1 MRRLSGTLVLTVG
14 LAVAALIST
23 AGLAAAKPIEQ
34 EHFRDSGSEVLEDF
48 CGDLTVR
55 HDFEV
60 DSYFSIKP
68 HGRDGLVYFADRV
81 RATDSWTNV
90 ATDKTFTV
98 AVAGQQKD
106 LRVTDNG
113 DGTLTILFLV
123 AGRQFA
129 YGPDGTRLFLDAG
142 TFRGSFLVDHG
153 GTPTDPFDDVEI
165 EGSFEL
171 VKEAGR
177 ADTADRDFCEDIH
190 EFIG

>member
-1 MRRLSGTLVLTVG
+1 VRLSRTLLSTAG
-14 LAVAALIST
+14 LAVAVSMST

-34 EHFRDSGSEVLEDF
+34 EHVHDSGSEVIVNF

-60 DSYFSIKP
+60 DAYFSAKP
-68 HGRDGLVYFADRV
+68 HGPDGLIYFADRV
-81 RATDSWTNV
+81 RATDSWTNL
-90 ATDKTFTV
+90 DNEKTFTV
-98 AVAGQQKD
+98 AIAGQQKD

-113 DGTLTILFLV
+113 DGTLTILVLV

-142 TFRGSFLVDHG
+142 TFRFSFMVDHG

-165 EGSFEL
+165 EDSFEL

-177 ADTADRDFCEDIH
+177 SDTAGRDFCEDIH
-190 EFIG
+190 EFIGQ